1 MENLVESGN
10 ATRKPRWDVDGG
22 GEGGVSAKQL
32 VHFITGCRTREGRF
46 VPHSDASIN
55 PKDQF
60 PALSELRKV
69 LGVIHPVLNEK
80 PEKGG
85 SPDSTLKGWMR
96 HGRLYRGG
104 TPASSGPGKA
114 MTADRQAKVL
124 AVVAR
129 VCGFKLPAPAAREVV
144 KK

>member
-1 MENLVESGN
+1 MENLVESGS
-10 ATRKPRWDVDGG
+10 ATRKAKWDCDSD

-32 VHFITGCRTREGRF
+32 CHFIAGCRVRNGAF
-46 VPHSDASIN
+46 VPHSDNSIN

-69 LGVIHPVLNEK
+69 LGIVHPVLNEK

-104 TPASSGPGKA
+104 TPASAGPGKA
-114 MTADRQAKVL
+114 MTADRQVKVL
-124 AVVAR
+124 AAVAR
-129 VCGFKLPAPAAREVV
+129 VCGFKLPAPATQEVV